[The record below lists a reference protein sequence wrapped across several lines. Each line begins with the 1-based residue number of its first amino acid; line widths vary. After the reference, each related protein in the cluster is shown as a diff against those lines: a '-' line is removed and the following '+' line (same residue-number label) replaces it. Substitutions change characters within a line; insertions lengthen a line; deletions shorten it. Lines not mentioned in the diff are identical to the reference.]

1 MKATVVINP
10 IAGPGRTRTLDA
22 CSALARESLQR
33 GGFDV
38 TVRVTAAPDDAQR
51 FGEIAVNDGHTLVA
65 AWGGDGTVN
74 GVGAALAGSQ
84 VAMAIIPGGSGNG
97 LARDLGV
104 PLDAAAAFEMA
115 ASGATRTID
124 AGVLNG
130 SLFFNVAG
138 IGLDA
143 VIARRLTEPG
153 ARRGLLGYVIATFR
167 ELPTY
172 TARNYTITIAESG
185 APPITTA
192 ALMIALANSR
202 EYGNGAQIAPE
213 ARLDDGKLDVV
224 VVRPQS
230 LLRIASRIPAFFNGS
245 LRADATLLMKT
256 AASVDISSD
265 VARSPFMS
273 TGNHEMARLR
283 SSYGPD
289 HRLCASLLRPDPATS
304 YRN

>member
-10 IAGPGRTRTLDA
+10 IAGPGRSRTLDA
-22 CSALARESLQR
+22 CSALARESLER
-33 GGFDV
+33 VGFDV

-84 VAMAIIPGGSGNG
+84 VAMAVIPGGSGNG

-104 PLDAAAAFEMA
+104 PLDAAAAFELA
-115 ASGATRTID
+115 AFGATRTID

-143 VIARRLTEPG
+143 VIARRLAQPG
-153 ARRGLLGYVIATFR
+153 ARRGLLGYVLATLR

-172 TARNYTITIAESG
+172 TARDYTITIAESG

-192 ALMIALANSR
+192 ALIIALANSR
-202 EYGNGAQIAPE
+202 EYGNGAQIAPD

-230 LLRIASRIPAFFNGS
+230 LLRIASRMPAFFNGS

-256 AASVDISSD
+256 AATVDISSD
-265 VARSPFMS
+265 VAIPFHVDGEPRNGS
-273 TGNHEMARLR
+273 TTVELR
-283 SSYGPD
+283 TRPQI
-289 HRLCASLLRPDPATS
+289 LRVFAKA
-304 YRN
+304 